1 MSTSSNSISI
11 FSYIRI
17 SIRHIVLSS
26 LILIL
31 SCEEAE
37 YELDNPYDPANMDLD
52 PPALFF
58 HPPEINAIMNDT
70 ISVELYGLE
79 LGPAA
84 AAQLRIRYEYEAL
97 EVDYVEAGP
106 FFAGDND
113 PIEIVDEPSDG
124 TLDIFIYYLPD
135 MNSDQNEGGT
145 WSIATVHFITKQI
158 RGSALEWVQDST
170 RLRDENNLPVNIK
183 DFGDGWV
190 NVE

>member
-1 MSTSSNSISI
+1 MC
-11 FSYIRI
+11 IRD
-17 SIRHIVLSS
+17 S
-26 LILIL
+26 
-31 SCEEAE
+31 
-37 YELDNPYDPANMDLD
+37 
-52 PPALFF
+52 
-58 HPPEINAIMNDT
+58 
-70 ISVELYGLE
+70 
-79 LGPAA
+79 PAA
-84 AAQLRIRYEYEAL
+84 AAQLSIRYEYEAL

-106 FFAGDND
+106 FFTGDNF

-135 MNSDQNEGGT
+135 MNSDQSEGGT